1 MAKQINNRRHQMKN
15 MRFYGL
21 YRLSYLLHFITHL
34 RAIQGHFEGIKWKT
48 IEIKIIRILFI
59 IAQMHIWYDT
69 YEIDMTHH
77 KNHFRNVVTFKP

>member
-21 YRLSYLLHFITHL
+21 YRLSYLLHFITHI

-69 YEIDMTHH
+69 YE
-77 KNHFRNVVTFKP
+77 N